1 MSFKPLIAYA
11 TALAFLSATLPAVPA
26 FAGGSGGYSGG
37 GSSRS
42 LGPV

>member
-26 FAGGSGGYSGG
+26 YAGGRKPRQKVPGA
-37 GSSRS
+37 SR
-42 LGPV
+42 